1 MESPYRIRKTWA
13 QKEGEYT
20 NAFKYFDK
28 DGDGCISVKQL
39 EEVILLFCF
48 FPVERSHSPRLHGNS
63 FCQLWERNERVS
75 R

>member
-1 MESPYRIRKTWA
+1 MKNRRSEKKNLFFRSIEEMESPYRIRKTWA

-39 EEVILLFCF
+39 EEVC
-48 FPVERSHSPRLHGNS
+48 
-63 FCQLWERNERVS
+63 
-75 R
+75 

>member
-39 EEVILLFCF
+39 EEVRDLCLGFVRIRRHTHL
-48 FPVERSHSPRLHGNS
+48 
-63 FCQLWERNERVS
+63 
-75 R
+75 